1 MSAFGTFAIC
11 LTTAYALYYTV
22 TILLDLNKKGKEK
35 TNDSV
40 ETFELKNVPE
50 APGKVVEETEGGFRV
65 VKGIPLQFLFSCE
78 ISAFEFQNF
87 EKSANLVIDYLD
99 CILITP
105 TYPNQ

>member
-22 TILLDLNKKGKEK
+22 TILLDLKKKGKEK

-40 ETFELKNVPE
+40 ETFELRNVPD

-65 VKGIPLQFLFSCE
+65 AKEAAAAGGQPADPRTHPVHKKRTPSCSGLPCE
-78 ISAFEFQNF
+78 EGRTDIS
-87 EKSANLVIDYLD
+87 
-99 CILITP
+99 
-105 TYPNQ
+105 